1 MLNVGTVPLDFIG
14 SDRVQPQLE
23 LHNIEEGVAP
33 IKPEKVLKYSRTVL
47 QVKHLDTGGGP
58 GNSSTISYLSE
69 DFLRGQFFA
78 VWSVEDL
85 QNQHSP

>member
-1 MLNVGTVPLDFIG
+1 MLKVGTVSLDLIG

-23 LHNIEEGVAP
+23 LHKIEDGVAP
-33 IKPEKVLKYSRTVL
+33 INPEKVLKYSRTVV
-47 QVKHLDTGGGP
+47 QVRHRDTGGGP

-69 DFLRGQFFA
+69 DFLRGQFLA
-78 VWSVEDL
+78 VWSVEAL